1 MTNAGSQPVPTRETQ
16 LHEIEARETFDQVAA
31 LYDQMR
37 PTYPDQL
44 FADVIAF
51 AGLDTGSDADFNAG
65 AHLLEI
71 GCGTGHAT
79 IGFAQRGFAIDAIE
93 LGEQMAAI
101 AREKLA
107 DFPSVRVTVADFDL
121 WLPDSS
127 GNSDSGY
134 DLVYSAS
141 AWHWLNPATRQS
153 RAASVL
159 KNSGLRTAGAIALWR
174 NFHVRG
180 ESGDP
185 FYPEAQKIYAGIAP
199 QLAAKATRLPA
210 PSEAPMEIAR
220 ELESGGIFRDVETR
234 DYLWPLTYTA
244 EEYVQMLDTHSDHR
258 LLAPEARKRLFTA
271 LVRLIEAEFAG
282 TVTKHHLTRLHLARK
297 SP

>member
-1 MTNAGSQPVPTRETQ
+1 MQRS
-16 LHEIEARETFDQVAA
+16 A
-31 LYDQMR
+31 L
-37 PTYPDQL
+37 PS
-44 FADVIAF
+44 
-51 AGLDTGSDADFNAG
+51 AGLLSMPSNSASRWPQSPARSSLTSLPSALLLPTSTFGSRTV
-65 AHLLEI
+65 L
-71 GCGTGHAT
+71 
-79 IGFAQRGFAIDAIE
+79 AIPTA
-93 LGEQMAAI
+93 
-101 AREKLA
+101 
-107 DFPSVRVTVADFDL
+107 V
-121 WLPDSS
+121 
-127 GNSDSGY
+127 Y